1 MLRLGSETLKEPK
14 QENTV
19 TRASTTDAVVERTVR
34 LESQLVLLTQGRNI
48 TRKEQDPWQIK

>member
-19 TRASTTDAVVERTVR
+19 TRASTTDVVVGRTVR

-48 TRKEQDPWQIK
+48 TRKE